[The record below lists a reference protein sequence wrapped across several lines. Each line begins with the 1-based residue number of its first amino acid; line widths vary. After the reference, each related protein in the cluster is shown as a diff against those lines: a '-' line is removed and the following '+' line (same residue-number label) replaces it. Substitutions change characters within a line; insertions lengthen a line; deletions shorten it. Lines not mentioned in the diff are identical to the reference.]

1 MLNLGGGV
9 MLDTKLID
17 LTVLD
22 AYLAI
27 AGLFVIVLLI
37 ALAAGIL
44 ASIAGVLISRKFQST
59 HP

>member
-1 MLNLGGGV
+1 

-44 ASIAGVLISRKFQST
+44 ASIAGVLIARIKK
-59 HP
+59 